1 MVELFYSPTPNG
13 RKVSIML
20 EETKIKYK
28 ITPINLGKKEQFKP
42 EFLKINPYGK
52 IPAIID
58 HEKDLVLI
66 ESGAILIY
74 LARKSNQFLPKE
86 NEIRIFEW
94 LMFQIS
100 NVGPTL
106 GQLHHFS
113 HFNPGK
119 SLYSEERFYKGALKV
134 YAALNNQLKKNI
146 IKKTNMIPD
155 FIDIGGGF
163 PTIYPD
169 LRPQSLNTY
178 IFEIKK
184 ALANLKLEKQPKLMC
199 EPGRAL
205 VAESGS
211 TIVRVVLR
219 KKQKKNLK

>member
-1 MVELFYSPTPNG
+1 MIELFYSPTPNG

-28 ITPINLGKKEQFKP
+28 VTSINLGKEEQFKP

-74 LARKSNQFLPKE
+74 LARKSNQFLHKE

-94 LMFQIS
+94 LMFQVG
-100 NVGPTL
+100 NVGPML
-106 GQLHHFS
+106 GQYHHFH

-119 SLYSEERFYKGALKV
+119 SKYAEDRFFKNSIRVYEVLDKILSKNNYLAGEDYSIADISTFPWIARHNWHDIG
-134 YAALNNQLKKNI
+134 LKKYKHLSKWYEFI
-146 IKKTNMIPD
+146 SDRSAVKKGYDCFNTGEQIPK
-155 FIDIGGGF
+155 I
-163 PTIYPD
+163 
-169 LRPQSLNTY
+169 
-178 IFEIKK
+178 
-184 ALANLKLEKQPKLMC
+184 
-199 EPGRAL
+199 
-205 VAESGS
+205 
-211 TIVRVVLR
+211 
-219 KKQKKNLK
+219 

>member
-1 MVELFYSPTPNG
+1 MIELFYWPTPNG

-28 ITPINLGKKEQFKP
+28 VTSINLGKEEQFKP

-94 LMFQIS
+94 LMFQTG
-100 NVGPTL
+100 NVGPML
-106 GQLHHFS
+106 GQHHHFH

-119 SLYSEERFYKGALKV
+119 SKYAEDRFFKNSIRVYEVLDKILSKNNYLAGEDYSIADISTFPWIARHNWHDIG
-134 YAALNNQLKKNI
+134 LKKYKHLSKWYEFI
-146 IKKTNMIPD
+146 SDRSAVKKGYD
-155 FIDIGGGF
+155 C
-163 PTIYPD
+163 
-169 LRPQSLNTY
+169 LNTG
-178 IFEIKK
+178 
-184 ALANLKLEKQPKLMC
+184 EKIPVIEL
-199 EPGRAL
+199 
-205 VAESGS
+205 
-211 TIVRVVLR
+211 
-219 KKQKKNLK
+219 

>member
-1 MVELFYSPTPNG
+1 MIELFYSPTPNG

-28 ITPINLGKKEQFKP
+28 ITSINLGKEEQFKP
-42 EFLKINPYGK
+42 EFLKLNPYGK

-119 SLYSEERFYKGALKV
+119 SLYSEEKFYKDALRV
-134 YAALNNQLKKNI
+134 YAALNNQLKKI
-146 IKKTNMIPD
+146 IT
-155 FIDIGGGF
+155 
-163 PTIYPD
+163 
-169 LRPQSLNTY
+169 L
-178 IFEIKK
+178 
-184 ALANLKLEKQPKLMC
+184 LERSIQLQILLC
-199 EPGRAL
+199 FHG
-205 VAESGS
+205 
-211 TIVRVVLR
+211 
-219 KKQKKNLK
+219 

>member
-1 MVELFYSPTPNG
+1 MIELFYSPTPNG

-28 ITPINLGKKEQFKP
+28 VTLINLGKEEQFKP

-74 LARKSNQFLPKE
+74 LARKSNQFLHKE

-94 LMFQIS
+94 LMFQMG
-100 NVGPTL
+100 NVGPML
-106 GQLHHFS
+106 GQHHHFH

-119 SLYSEERFYKGALKV
+119 SKYAEDRFFKNSIRVYEVLDKILSKNNYLAGEDYSIADISTFPWIARHNWHDIG
-134 YAALNNQLKKNI
+134 LKKYKHLSKWYEFI
-146 IKKTNMIPD
+146 SDRSAVKKGYD
-155 FIDIGGGF
+155 C
-163 PTIYPD
+163 
-169 LRPQSLNTY
+169 LNTGEQ
-178 IFEIKK
+178 I
-184 ALANLKLEKQPKLMC
+184 PK
-199 EPGRAL
+199 
-205 VAESGS
+205 
-211 TIVRVVLR
+211 I
-219 KKQKKNLK
+219 

>member
-1 MVELFYSPTPNG
+1 MIELFYSPTPNG
-13 RKVSIML
+13 RKISIML

-28 ITPINLGKKEQFKP
+28 ITSINLGKEEQFKP

-134 YAALNNQLKKNI
+134 YAALNNQLKKNNYI
-146 IKKTNMIPD
+146 AGEGYSIADISLFPWIARHDWHMPDRINLRNDYKFLVNWYERVCSRSAVIKGYD
-155 FIDIGGGF
+155 C
-163 PTIYPD
+163 
-169 LRPQSLNTY
+169 LNTG
-178 IFEIKK
+178 
-184 ALANLKLEKQPKLMC
+184 EKIPQ
-199 EPGRAL
+199 
-205 VAESGS
+205 
-211 TIVRVVLR
+211 I
-219 KKQKKNLK
+219 

>member
-1 MVELFYSPTPNG
+1 MIELFYASTPNG
-13 RKVSIML
+13 RKISIML

-28 ITPINLGKKEQFKP
+28 ITPINLSKDEQLKP

-58 HEKDLVLI
+58 HEKNLVLN

-74 LARKSNQFLPKE
+74 LAKKSNQFLPKK

-106 GQLHHFS
+106 GQLHHYS

-119 SLYSEERFYKGALKV
+119 SLYSEERFFKGALKV
-134 YAALNNQLKKNI
+134 YAALNNQLKKNKYI
-146 IKKTNMIPD
+146 AGEEYSIADISLFPWIARHDWHMPD
-155 FIDIGGGF
+155 RI
-163 PTIYPD
+163 D
-169 LRPQSLNTY
+169 LRNSYEFLVNWY
-178 IFEIKK
+178 ERVGSRSAVIKGYDC
-184 ALANLKLEKQPKLMC
+184 LKKGDKIPK
-199 EPGRAL
+199 
-205 VAESGS
+205 
-211 TIVRVVLR
+211 I
-219 KKQKKNLK
+219 

>member
-1 MVELFYSPTPNG
+1 MIELFYSPTPNG

-28 ITPINLGKKEQFKP
+28 VTSINLGKEEQFKP

-94 LMFQIS
+94 LMFQTG
-100 NVGPTL
+100 NVGPML
-106 GQLHHFS
+106 GQHHHFH

-119 SLYSEERFYKGALKV
+119 SKYAEDRFFKNSIRVYEVLDKILSKNNYLAGEDYSIADISTFPWIARHNWHDIG
-134 YAALNNQLKKNI
+134 LKKYKHLSKWYEFI
-146 IKKTNMIPD
+146 SDRSAVKKGYD
-155 FIDIGGGF
+155 C
-163 PTIYPD
+163 
-169 LRPQSLNTY
+169 LNTGEQ
-178 IFEIKK
+178 I
-184 ALANLKLEKQPKLMC
+184 PK
-199 EPGRAL
+199 
-205 VAESGS
+205 
-211 TIVRVVLR
+211 I
-219 KKQKKNLK
+219 

>member
-1 MVELFYSPTPNG
+1 MIELFYSPTPNG

-28 ITPINLGKKEQFKP
+28 ITSINLGKEEQFKP

-58 HEKDLVLI
+58 HAKDLALI

-94 LMFQIS
+94 LMFQTG
-100 NVGPTL
+100 NVGPML
-106 GQLHHFS
+106 GQHHHFH

-119 SLYSEERFYKGALKV
+119 SKYAEDRFFKNSIRVYEVLDKILRKNNYLAGEDYSIADIATFPWIARH
-134 YAALNNQLKKNI
+134 NWHDIRLKKYKHLSKWYEFI
-146 IKKTNMIPD
+146 SDRSAVKKGYD
-155 FIDIGGGF
+155 C
-163 PTIYPD
+163 
-169 LRPQSLNTY
+169 LNTGEQ
-178 IFEIKK
+178 I
-184 ALANLKLEKQPKLMC
+184 PK
-199 EPGRAL
+199 
-205 VAESGS
+205 
-211 TIVRVVLR
+211 I
-219 KKQKKNLK
+219 

>member
-1 MVELFYSPTPNG
+1 MIELFYSPTPNG

-28 ITPINLGKKEQFKP
+28 ITSINLGKGEQFKP

-74 LARKSNQFLPKE
+74 LARKSNQFLHKE

-94 LMFQIS
+94 LMFQTG
-100 NVGPTL
+100 NVGPML
-106 GQLHHFS
+106 GQHHHFH

-119 SLYSEERFYKGALKV
+119 SKYAEDRFFKNSIRVYEVLDKILSKNNYLAGEDYSIADISTFPWIARHNWHDIG
-134 YAALNNQLKKNI
+134 LKKYKHLSKWYEFI
-146 IKKTNMIPD
+146 SDRSAVKKGYD
-155 FIDIGGGF
+155 C
-163 PTIYPD
+163 
-169 LRPQSLNTY
+169 LNTGEQ
-178 IFEIKK
+178 I
-184 ALANLKLEKQPKLMC
+184 PK
-199 EPGRAL
+199 
-205 VAESGS
+205 
-211 TIVRVVLR
+211 I
-219 KKQKKNLK
+219 

>member
-1 MVELFYSPTPNG
+1 MIELFYWPTPNG

-28 ITPINLGKKEQFKP
+28 VTSINLGKEEQFKP

-74 LARKSNQFLPKE
+74 LARKSNQFLHKE

-94 LMFQIS
+94 LMFQMG
-100 NVGPTL
+100 NVGPML
-106 GQLHHFS
+106 GQHHHFH

-119 SLYSEERFYKGALKV
+119 SKYAEDRFFKNSIRVYEVLDKILSKNNYLAGEDYSIADISTFPWIARHNWHDIG
-134 YAALNNQLKKNI
+134 LKKYKHLSKWYEFI
-146 IKKTNMIPD
+146 SDRLAVKKGYD
-155 FIDIGGGF
+155 C
-163 PTIYPD
+163 
-169 LRPQSLNTY
+169 LNTGEQ
-178 IFEIKK
+178 I
-184 ALANLKLEKQPKLMC
+184 PK
-199 EPGRAL
+199 
-205 VAESGS
+205 
-211 TIVRVVLR
+211 I
-219 KKQKKNLK
+219 

>member
-1 MVELFYSPTPNG
+1 MIELFYWPTPNG

-28 ITPINLGKKEQFKP
+28 ITSINLGKEEQFKP

-74 LARKSNQFLPKE
+74 LARKSNQFLHKE

-94 LMFQIS
+94 LMFQTG
-100 NVGPTL
+100 NVGPML
-106 GQLHHFS
+106 GQHHHFH

-119 SLYSEERFYKGALKV
+119 SKYAEDRFFKNSIRVYEVLDKILSKNNYLAGEDYSIADISTFPWIARHNWHDIG
-134 YAALNNQLKKNI
+134 LKKYKHLSKWYEFI
-146 IKKTNMIPD
+146 SDRLAVKKGYD
-155 FIDIGGGF
+155 C
-163 PTIYPD
+163 
-169 LRPQSLNTY
+169 LNTGEQ
-178 IFEIKK
+178 I
-184 ALANLKLEKQPKLMC
+184 PK
-199 EPGRAL
+199 
-205 VAESGS
+205 
-211 TIVRVVLR
+211 I
-219 KKQKKNLK
+219 

>member
-1 MVELFYSPTPNG
+1 MIELFYSPTPNG

-28 ITPINLGKKEQFKP
+28 VTSINLGKEEQFKP

-74 LARKSNQFLPKE
+74 LARKSNQFLHKE

-94 LMFQIS
+94 LMFQTG
-100 NVGPTL
+100 NVGPML
-106 GQLHHFS
+106 GQHHHFH

-119 SLYSEERFYKGALKV
+119 SKYAEDRFFKNSIRVYEVLDKILSKNNYLAGEDYSIADIATFPWIARHNWHDIG
-134 YAALNNQLKKNI
+134 LKKYKHLSKWYEFISNRSAV
-146 IKKTNMIPD
+146 KKGYD
-155 FIDIGGGF
+155 C
-163 PTIYPD
+163 
-169 LRPQSLNTY
+169 LNTGEQ
-178 IFEIKK
+178 I
-184 ALANLKLEKQPKLMC
+184 PK
-199 EPGRAL
+199 
-205 VAESGS
+205 
-211 TIVRVVLR
+211 I
-219 KKQKKNLK
+219 

>member
-1 MVELFYSPTPNG
+1 MIELFYWPTPNG
-13 RKVSIML
+13 KKVSIML

-28 ITPINLGKKEQFKP
+28 VTSINLGKEEQFKP

-94 LMFQIS
+94 LMFQMG
-100 NVGPTL
+100 NVGPML
-106 GQLHHFS
+106 GQHHHFH

-119 SLYSEERFYKGALKV
+119 SKYAEDRFFKNSIRVYEVLDKILSKNNYLAGEDYSIADISTFPWIARHNWHDIG
-134 YAALNNQLKKNI
+134 LKKYKHLSKWYEFI
-146 IKKTNMIPD
+146 SDRSAVKKGYD
-155 FIDIGGGF
+155 C
-163 PTIYPD
+163 
-169 LRPQSLNTY
+169 LNTGEQ
-178 IFEIKK
+178 I
-184 ALANLKLEKQPKLMC
+184 PK
-199 EPGRAL
+199 
-205 VAESGS
+205 
-211 TIVRVVLR
+211 I
-219 KKQKKNLK
+219 

>member
-1 MVELFYSPTPNG
+1 MIELFYSPTPNG

-28 ITPINLGKKEQFKP
+28 ITSINLGKEEQFKP

-74 LARKSNQFLPKE
+74 LARKSNQFLHKE

-94 LMFQIS
+94 LMFQMG
-100 NVGPTL
+100 NVGPML
-106 GQLHHFS
+106 GQHHHFH

-119 SLYSEERFYKGALKV
+119 SKYAEDRFFKNSIRVYEVLDKILSKNNYLAGEDYSIADISTFPWIARHNWHDIG
-134 YAALNNQLKKNI
+134 LKKYKHLSKWYEFI
-146 IKKTNMIPD
+146 SDRSAVKKGYD
-155 FIDIGGGF
+155 C
-163 PTIYPD
+163 
-169 LRPQSLNTY
+169 LNTGEQ
-178 IFEIKK
+178 I
-184 ALANLKLEKQPKLMC
+184 PK
-199 EPGRAL
+199 
-205 VAESGS
+205 
-211 TIVRVVLR
+211 I
-219 KKQKKNLK
+219 

>member
-1 MVELFYSPTPNG
+1 MIELFYASTPNG
-13 RKVSIML
+13 RKISIML

-28 ITPINLGKKEQFKP
+28 ITPINLNKDEQLKP
-42 EFLKINPYGK
+42 EFLKINPDGK

-58 HEKDLVLI
+58 YEKNLVLI

-74 LARKSNQFLPKE
+74 LAKKSNQFLPEK
-86 NEIRIFEW
+86 NEIKIFEW

-134 YAALNNQLKKNI
+134 YAALNNQLRKNNYI
-146 IKKTNMIPD
+146 AGKEYSNADIALFPWIARHDWHMPD
-155 FIDIGGGF
+155 RI
-163 PTIYPD
+163 D
-169 LRPQSLNTY
+169 LRNSYEFLVNWY
-178 IFEIKK
+178 ERVGSRSAVIKGYDC
-184 ALANLKLEKQPKLMC
+184 LKKGDKIPK
-199 EPGRAL
+199 
-205 VAESGS
+205 
-211 TIVRVVLR
+211 I
-219 KKQKKNLK
+219 

>member
-1 MVELFYSPTPNG
+1 MIELFYWPTPNG

-28 ITPINLGKKEQFKP
+28 ITSINLGKEEQFKP

-74 LARKSNQFLPKE
+74 LARKSNQFLHKE

-94 LMFQIS
+94 LMFQMG
-100 NVGPTL
+100 NVGPML
-106 GQLHHFS
+106 GQHHHFH

-119 SLYSEERFYKGALKV
+119 SKYAEDRFFKNSIRVYEVLDKILSKNNYLAGEDYSIADISTFPWIARHNWHDIG
-134 YAALNNQLKKNI
+134 LKKYKHLSKWYEFI
-146 IKKTNMIPD
+146 SDRSAVKKGYD
-155 FIDIGGGF
+155 C
-163 PTIYPD
+163 
-169 LRPQSLNTY
+169 LNTGEQ
-178 IFEIKK
+178 I
-184 ALANLKLEKQPKLMC
+184 PK
-199 EPGRAL
+199 
-205 VAESGS
+205 
-211 TIVRVVLR
+211 I
-219 KKQKKNLK
+219 

>member
-1 MVELFYSPTPNG
+1 MIELFYWPTPNG

-28 ITPINLGKKEQFKP
+28 VTSINLGKEEQFKP

-119 SLYSEERFYKGALKV
+119 SLYSEERFYKGALRV
-134 YAALNNQLKKNI
+134 YAALNNLLSKNNYLAGEDYSIADISTFPWIARHNWHDIGLKKYKHLSKWYEFI
-146 IKKTNMIPD
+146 SDRSAVKKGYD
-155 FIDIGGGF
+155 C
-163 PTIYPD
+163 
-169 LRPQSLNTY
+169 LNTGEQ
-178 IFEIKK
+178 I
-184 ALANLKLEKQPKLMC
+184 PK
-199 EPGRAL
+199 
-205 VAESGS
+205 
-211 TIVRVVLR
+211 I
-219 KKQKKNLK
+219 